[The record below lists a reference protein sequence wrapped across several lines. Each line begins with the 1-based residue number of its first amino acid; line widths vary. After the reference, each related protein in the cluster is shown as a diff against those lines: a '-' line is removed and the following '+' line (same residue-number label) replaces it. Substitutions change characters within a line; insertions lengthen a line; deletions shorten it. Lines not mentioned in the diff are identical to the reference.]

1 MRDIPTGRPP
11 SHYHGRH
18 LLNRGIMS
26 LLLLLLHWP
35 CTGLQWILEHCTSSS
50 TGREGMELSRC
61 KGRIKEFVTL
71 GKKFIRGWAGET
83 RGEGVRY
90 PQFNADCQKQG
101 QHFDLSPIKNK
112 NWKLF
117 RRSVYWW
124 GWQRF
129 PSSKL
134 DIIRSNYVGVLN
146 NQFTNVNGLKISRPH
161 PH

>member
-1 MRDIPTGRPP
+1 MFSGPKTFAWSGRGRDRFGRNVLIMRDIPTGRPP

-61 KGRIKEFVTL
+61 KGSIKEFVTL
-71 GKKFIRGWAGET
+71 EKKFIKRWAGER
-83 RGEGVRY
+83 RGVLDI
-90 PQFNADCQKQG
+90 PSFDADCLKPGVEILVSDQNM
-101 QHFDLSPIKNK
+101 F
-112 NWKLF
+112 W
-117 RRSVYWW
+117 RSVSSTASIRW

-129 PSSKL
+129 SPYQAK
-134 DIIRSNYVGVLN
+134 Y
-146 NQFTNVNGLKISRPH
+146 H
-161 PH
+161 Y